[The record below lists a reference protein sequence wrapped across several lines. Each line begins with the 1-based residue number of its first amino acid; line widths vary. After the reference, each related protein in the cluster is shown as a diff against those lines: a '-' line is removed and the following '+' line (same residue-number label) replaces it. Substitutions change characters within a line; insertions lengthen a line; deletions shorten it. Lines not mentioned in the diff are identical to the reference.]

1 MSSPSHTVK
10 IGIVAGEPSGD
21 AIAASLIQAL
31 RAEYPQVEFVGIA
44 GPKMQTAGAKSWFD
58 MEMLAVRGYVEVL
71 KRFRKILSM
80 RRELRARLL
89 RENVKMF
96 IGVDAPDFNLG
107 LERDLR
113 AAGVK
118 TVHYVSPSIWAWR
131 GERIQKIKLAVD
143 HMLTI
148 FPFEQAIYDK
158 AGIASTYVGHPFADA
173 LFWEPGSQ
181 TNPRD
186 AARTQLRIK
195 PGQLV
200 VSLLPG
206 SRQTELD
213 YHAALF
219 LETAK
224 VLLKQF
230 PEATFLVPLAT
241 RETREQFD
249 AVKWKLGAQDLPLQ
263 ILFGHANLALAAAD
277 VALVASGTATLE
289 AAMLRCPHV
298 IAYRMSPTTFKM
310 MKRKAYLPYVG
321 LPNILAGE
329 WLVPE
334 LLQDDATAENLAQA
348 LGNWIRHRD
357 VAERA
362 RERFAELHDSLA
374 VGNASRVVEA
384 LRPMLS
390 AIVGTKS
397 VNVSAQHA
405 QYDAGASVVA

>member
-1 MSSPSHTVK
+1 
-10 IGIVAGEPSGD
+10 
-21 AIAASLIQAL
+21 
-31 RAEYPQVEFVGIA
+31 
-44 GPKMQTAGAKSWFD
+44 
-58 MEMLAVRGYVEVL
+58 
-71 KRFRKILSM
+71 
-80 RRELRARLL
+80 
-89 RENVKMF
+89 
-96 IGVDAPDFNLG
+96 
-107 LERDLR
+107 
-113 AAGVK
+113 
-118 TVHYVSPSIWAWR
+118 
-131 GERIQKIKLAVD
+131 
-143 HMLTI
+143 MLTI

-173 LFWEPGSQ
+173 YSRA
-181 TNPRD
+181 NPRE
-186 AARTQLRIK
+186 AARTQLRLK
-195 PGQLV
+195 PAQLV
-200 VSLLPG
+200 ISLLPG
-206 SRQTELD
+206 SRQTELE

-249 AVKWKLGAQDLPLQ
+249 AVKWKLRAQDLPLQ

-362 RERFAELHDSLA
+362 RDRFAELHDALA
-374 VGNASRVVEA
+374 VGNAARVVEA
-384 LRPMLS
+384 LRPMLTS
-390 AIVGTKS
+390 IIGPKS
-397 VNVSAQHA
+397 VGAVTSIHSSFE
-405 QYDAGASVVA
+405 AGARVVA

>member
-1 MSSPSHTVK
+1 MSGGIAAKVK

-31 RAEYPQVEFVGIA
+31 RMEYPQLDFVGIA
-44 GPKMQTAGAKSWFD
+44 GPKMQSAGATSWFD
-58 MEMLAVRGYVEVL
+58 MELLAVRGYVEVL

-80 RRELRARLL
+80 RRALRARLL
-89 RENVKMF
+89 RENVRLF

-107 LERDLR
+107 LERDLKR
-113 AAGVK
+113 AGVK

-131 GERIQKIKLAVD
+131 GERINKIRASVD

-148 FPFEQAIYDK
+148 FPFEQAIYDR
-158 AGIASTYVGHPFADA
+158 AGIPSTFVGHPFADA
-173 LFWEPGSQ
+173 F
-181 TNPRD
+181 PRTSTRE
-186 AARTQLRIK
+186 AARAQLRLK
-195 PGQLV
+195 PAQLV
-200 VSLLPG
+200 VALLPG

-213 YHAALF
+213 YHASLF
-219 LETAK
+219 IETART
-224 VLLKQF
+224 LLKQF

-249 AVKWKLGAQDLPLQ
+249 AVKWTLGAQALPLQ
-263 ILFGHANLALAAAD
+263 SLFGHANLALAAAD

-298 IAYRMSPTTFKM
+298 IAYRMSPATYKM

-334 LLQDDATAENLAQA
+334 LLQDDATVDNLAQA
-348 LGNWIRHRD
+348 LGNWISHRD
-357 VAERA
+357 AAGRVQQ
-362 RERFAELHDSLA
+362 RFAAIHDSLA
-374 VGNASRVVEA
+374 VGNSSRVVEA
-384 LRPMLS
+384 LRPLLAPVAGGPS
-390 AIVGTKS
+390 
-397 VNVSAQHA
+397 
-405 QYDAGASVVA
+405 GASKNNMVDSQGHGARVAA